1 SKKLSLHTEW
11 VIEMVLY
18 ERAPAKINLSL
29 DVLGKREDGFHE
41 VEMIMTTVDLA
52 DRIELYTLERD
63 RIEVSTDSQYVP
75 NDERNIAYKA
85 ALSFKNKYQVYQ
97 GVRIDIQK
105 NIPVSAG
112 LGGGSSDAAA
122 VLRGLNRLWSVNA
135 PLGEL
140 VELGADL
147 GSDVP
152 FCIYGDTAIGTGYGE
167 EIRILSSPPPC
178 YVVLAKPNIGIST
191 RHIFPKVILDT
202 LYHPQTDEVIQSL
215 EEKNFEKLC
224 NHIGNSLEGVT
235 FPLYPE
241 VKRIKEKML
250 QTGVDGAV
258 MSGSGPTVVGLAR
271 HFSKAKRVYN
281 GLRGF
286 CDEVYIVQLLDR
298 R

>member
-1 SKKLSLHTEW
+1 
-11 VIEMVLY
+11 MVLF

-52 DRIELYTLERD
+52 DRIELYD
-63 RIEVSTDSQYVP
+63 IADGRIEISTDNQYVP
-75 NDERNIAYKA
+75 NDERNLAYRA
-85 ALSFKNKYQVYQ
+85 ALVFKNTYQLHR
-97 GVRIDIQK
+97 GVRINIRK

-122 VLRGLNRLWSVNA
+122 VLRGLNRMWSVGISEA
-135 PLGEL
+135 EL
-140 VELGADL
+140 IELGSVL

-152 FCIYGDTAIGTGYGE
+152 FCITGYTALGTGHGE
-167 EIRILSSPPPC
+167 KIRTLASPPPC

-191 RHIFPKVILDT
+191 RHIFPKVNTDAIS
-202 LYHPQTDEVIQSL
+202 HPQTEAVIQSL
-215 EEKNFEKLC
+215 AEKDFDKLC
-224 NHIGNSLEGVT
+224 HHIGNALEDVT

-241 VKRIKEKML
+241 VKQLKDKML
-250 QTGVDGAV
+250 QTGASGAM
-258 MSGSGPTVVGLAR
+258 MSGSGPTIAGLTR
-271 HFSKAKRVYN
+271 HFSKAKRIYN

-286 CDEVYIVQLLDR
+286 CNEVHIVQMLDR

>member
-1 SKKLSLHTEW
+1 
-11 VIEMVLY
+11 MVLF

-52 DRIELYTLERD
+52 DRIELYTLEKD
-63 RIEVSTDSQYVP
+63 RVEVCTDNQYVP
-75 NDERNIAYKA
+75 SDERNIAYKA
-85 ALSFKNKYQVYQ
+85 AALFKHKYRLYQ
-97 GVRIDIQK
+97 GVRIIIQK

-112 LGGGSSDAAA
+112 LAGGSSDAAA
-122 VLRGLNRLWSVNA
+122 VLRGLNQMWSVDA
-135 PLGEL
+135 SLGEL
-140 VELGADL
+140 VELGASL

-152 FCIYGDTAIGTGYGE
+152 FCIHGNTAIGSGHGE
-167 EIRILSSPPPC
+167 KVRVLPSPPSC

-191 RHIFPKVILDT
+191 RHIFPKVIPEAVN
-202 LYHPQTDEVIQSL
+202 HPQTEEVIHSL
-215 EEKNFEKLC
+215 EEKDFGKLC
-224 NHIGNSLEGVT
+224 SHIGNSLEDVT
-235 FPLYPE
+235 FALYPE
-241 VKRIKEKML
+241 VKRIKNKML

-258 MSGSGPTVVGLAR
+258 MSGSGPTVVGLAS

-286 CDEVYIVQLLDR
+286 CDDVHIVQLLDR

>member
-1 SKKLSLHTEW
+1 
-11 VIEMVLY
+11 MVLF

-52 DRIELYTLERD
+52 DRIELNTID
-63 RIEVSTDSQYVP
+63 TDIIDVSTDSQYVP

-85 ALSFKNKYQVYQ
+85 ALLFKNKYQLHH
-97 GVRIDIQK
+97 GVHIAIQK

-122 VLRGLNRLWSVNA
+122 VLRGLNRMWSVGA
-135 PLGEL
+135 SLDEL
-140 VELGADL
+140 VELGATL

-152 FCIYGDTAIGTGYGE
+152 FCIHGCTALGTGHGE
-167 EIRILSSPPPC
+167 KIHTLASPPSC

-191 RHIFPKVILDT
+191 RHIFPKVTMDT
-202 LYHPQTDEVIQSL
+202 LHHPQTDKVMRSL
-215 EEKNFEKLC
+215 EEKDFGRLC
-224 NHIGNSLEGVT
+224 HYIGNALESVT
-235 FPLYPE
+235 FSLYPD
-241 VKRIKEKML
+241 VRRIKDKML
-250 QTGVDGAV
+250 QTGADGAV
-258 MSGSGPTVVGLAR
+258 MSGSGPTVVGLTS
-271 HFSKAKRVYN
+271 HFSKARRIYN

-286 CDEVYIVQLLDR
+286 CDEVYVVRLLDR